1 MMMMTTM
8 IIMITIMMMMMF
20 KMFAV
25 IESRGYSGCG
35 GRTNVIWSDV
45 TPVVEPYD
53 VGHHRHYDY
62 DLMMILLTKMTP
74 AVQPYDAFQK
84 YRSH

>member
-1 MMMMTTM
+1 M
-8 IIMITIMMMMMF
+8 IL
-20 KMFAV
+20 
-25 IESRGYSGCG
+25 
-35 GRTNVIWSDV
+35 SDV